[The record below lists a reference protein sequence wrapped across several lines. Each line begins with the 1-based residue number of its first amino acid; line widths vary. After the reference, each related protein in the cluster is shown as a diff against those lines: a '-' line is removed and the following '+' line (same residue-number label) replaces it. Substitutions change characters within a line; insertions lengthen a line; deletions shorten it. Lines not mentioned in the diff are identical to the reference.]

1 MFMDINIFTFSL
13 LILFSR
19 PNTVQGGS
27 SLVLINT
34 IMFPLQ
40 NKINI
45 EVRIGASKTLTEK
58 RFYFRLVNPLHF
70 CILLYPLREYTL
82 KILTVLEVI
91 VTQ

>member
-1 MFMDINIFTFSL
+1 MFMVMNIFTFSL
-13 LILFSR
+13 LILFSH
-19 PNTVQGGS
+19 PNTVQGES

-58 RFYFRLVNPLHF
+58 RFYFKLVNPLIF
-70 CILLYPLREYTL
+70 LYSSVPIER
-82 KILTVLEVI
+82 IH
-91 VTQ
+91 TQNLY